1 MGFNTIV
8 FSKDDAIATI
18 QLNRPE
24 AMNAINLQMLQE
36 ISTALD
42 EIASDNNIRVLV
54 LNGSDKVFAA
64 GADIRDFVD
73 YGPLEVRD
81 YIQQAHLMGAKL
93 NRLPKATIACMAG
106 LALGG
111 GCEIALGC
119 DFRIAADNCKFGF
132 PEINLGVFPA
142 GGGTQRLA
150 RVVGCSRAK
159 ELILTGEI
167 IDSQRAEQIGLVT
180 KVVPADQLDS
190 AFCFVGTAG
199 HHAGR
204 NYSWGFCYYND
215 VAMAVLRLK
224 QLGVNKILILDMDPH
239 SGDGTRDLIA
249 LDPNIIHI
257 NFFADED
264 YSYQDKK
271 LNNYGILLDNATDK
285 VFLQALDEYLPKA
298 AGVEFII
305 VIFGH
310 DSHCE
315 DYGDFYLTVNGYRE
329 FTRRMKSFSDTR
341 PLLYVLSGGSQPQIA
356 AQAIPAVIE
365 SLL

>member
-1 MGFNTIV
+1 MRVGVFYHQDFAERGYITLRHRVKPAYDALCKQEYARRLKFFEPAISQLHHDLLNQTHTERHIETVKAEGFHEV
-8 FSKDDAIATI
+8 
-18 QLNRPE
+18 
-24 AMNAINLQMLQE
+24 
-36 ISTALD
+36 ALL
-42 EIASDNNIRVLV
+42 S
-54 LNGSDKVFAA
+54 AA
-64 GADIRDFVD
+64 GVVSAAEM
-73 YGPLEVRD
+73 L
-81 YIQQAHLMGAKL
+81 
-93 NRLPKATIACMAG
+93 AT
-106 LALGG
+106 
-111 GCEIALGC
+111 
-119 DFRIAADNCKFGF
+119 
-132 PEINLGVFPA
+132 
-142 GGGTQRLA
+142 
-150 RVVGCSRAK
+150 
-159 ELILTGEI
+159 
-167 IDSQRAEQIGLVT
+167 
-180 KVVPADQLDS
+180 DQLDS

-215 VAMAVLRLK
+215 VAMSVLRLK